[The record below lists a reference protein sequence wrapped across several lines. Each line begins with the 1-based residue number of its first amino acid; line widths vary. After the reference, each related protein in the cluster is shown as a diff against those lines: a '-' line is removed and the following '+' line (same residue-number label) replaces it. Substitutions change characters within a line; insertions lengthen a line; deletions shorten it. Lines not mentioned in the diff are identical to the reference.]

1 MLLTGLGGGIA
12 VALLF
17 IMLIERLDLGIRR
30 FLFTHSVATDVVIT
44 GAALILFPIAG
55 PTALIIA
62 ATVGITISSYM
73 IFRKPSVLGSRH
85 NKVSSESVPSTEQ
98 LATQVTV
105 GTLKTVWAVFR
116 GILGGVGSIIKTVA
130 TPSQKEN

>member
-73 IFRKPSVLGSRH
+73 IFRKPSVLGRH